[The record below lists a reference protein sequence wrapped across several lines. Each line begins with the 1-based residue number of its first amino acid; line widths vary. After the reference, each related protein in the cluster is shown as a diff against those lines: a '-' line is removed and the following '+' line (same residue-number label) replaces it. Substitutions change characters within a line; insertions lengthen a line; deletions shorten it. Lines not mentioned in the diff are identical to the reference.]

1 MRTGSRCSSGFV
13 TSMNWRYVDGD
24 APPGYHSR
32 RRDRQGPGVGV
43 VAVFVYINANTS
55 HDFVWTL
62 LSVRAA
68 ASYNFRGFLAWLR
81 LLLLRKSGSRPTHH
95 LGRRRCAL
103 TLAAEAQFAR
113 GRGGTDGW

>member
-43 VAVFVYINANTS
+43 MAVFFYINANTS

-81 LLLLRKSGSRPTHH
+81 AISIPPKN
-95 LGRRRCAL
+95 C
-103 TLAAEAQFAR
+103 
-113 GRGGTDGW
+113 